1 MKTNKRIKCIPKRN
15 SKVRKKLLRNFLVEG
30 LIYLNNIK
38 DGKSTE
44 RKAKTAVELRRDR
57 RPGHMLYGK
66 PDKELTMN
74 ASVKGFTRI
83 KVPWSA
89 YDSCSSGCMGEP
101 FVPHLWFS
109 VFLNYF

>member
-15 SKVRKKLLRNFLVEG
+15 SEARKKLLRNFLVEDF
-30 LIYLNNIK
+30 IYLNTIK
-38 DGKSTE
+38 SGKSTE
-44 RKAKTAVELRRDR
+44 RKAEPAVGLRRDR

-74 ASVKGFTRI
+74 ASVKGFIRI
-83 KVPWSA
+83 KAPWSA

-101 FVPHLWFS
+101 FVAQLWFS
-109 VFLNYF
+109 MFLNYF